1 MKTRGRLPSYCSP
14 TCKQRAYLRRKYRG
28 PMELLA
34 QDIATMKVRGILRQE
49 IWAVLKEVGLVT
61 QPEPPPPRP
70 KRDQT
75 RHLRL
80 VEK

>member
-1 MKTRGRLPSYCSP
+1 
-14 TCKQRAYLRRKYRG
+14 
-28 PMELLA
+28 MELLA